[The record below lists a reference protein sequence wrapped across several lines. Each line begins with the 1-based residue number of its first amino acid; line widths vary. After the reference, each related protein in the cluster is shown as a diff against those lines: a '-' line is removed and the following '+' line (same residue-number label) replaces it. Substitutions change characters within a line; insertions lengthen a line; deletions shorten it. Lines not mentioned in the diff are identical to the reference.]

1 MEIEDRVAVITGGG
15 GGIGSAVA
23 RRWMADGARAV
34 VVADRN
40 GDAARA
46 VGAEIGGLGVELD
59 VTDEAAVVALVER
72 VEDELGPID
81 IFFSNA
87 GAGGAGGGVE
97 APNEAWQAQWEL
109 HVMAHVYAARAVL
122 PSMTARG
129 EGYLVHTASAAGLLA
144 AVGSAPYSVTKAA
157 CIKLAETIAIAHG
170 DDGIGV
176 SVLCPQGVNTAMA
189 PRQLGDGGTDGIV
202 EPEYVADVVTEAIRE
217 GRFLILPHPE
227 VQTYVERK
235 AGDPDRWLAGHA
247 PPPRPLAR
255 PADELTTK
263 RQRRRVVSRRDAR
276 DAELVARRALAT
288 TASTATRRNEHDDT
302 DPSATSARQ
311 IPNDS
316 SAHGASSAPGR
327 SST

>member
-1 MEIEDRVAVITGGG
+1 MEITDRVAIVTGGG

-40 GDAARA
+40 GEAARA
-46 VGAEIGGLGVELD
+46 VGDEIGCLGVELD

-72 VEDELGPID
+72 VEGEIGPID

-87 GAGGAGGGVE
+87 GAGAGGGVE
-97 APNEAWQAQWEL
+97 APNEAWQGQWEL

-122 PSMTARG
+122 PSMIARG

-170 DDGIGV
+170 DEGIGV

-202 EPEYVADVVTEAIRE
+202 EPDYVAGVVTDAVRE
-217 GRFLILPHPE
+217 GRFLILSHPE

-235 AGDPDRWLAGHA
+235 AADPDRWLKGM
-247 PPPRPLAR
+247 RRLRAR
-255 PADELTTK
+255 SMDL
-263 RQRRRVVSRRDAR
+263 QD
-276 DAELVARRALAT
+276 
-288 TASTATRRNEHDDT
+288 
-302 DPSATSARQ
+302 
-311 IPNDS
+311 
-316 SAHGASSAPGR
+316 GG
-327 SST
+327 

>member
-1 MEIEDRVAVITGGG
+1 MEIEGRVAVITGGG

-23 RRWMADGARAV
+23 RRWMRDGARAV
-34 VVADRN
+34 VVADRD

-46 VGAEIGGLGVELD
+46 VGTEIGSVGVELD
-59 VTDEAAVVALVER
+59 VTDEAAVADLVER
-72 VEDELGPID
+72 VERDHGPID

-87 GAGGAGGGVE
+87 GAGAGGGVE
-97 APNEAWQAQWEL
+97 APNASWQAQWEL

-157 CIKLAETIAIAHG
+157 CIKLAETLLIEHG
-170 DDGIGV
+170 DAGIGV

-202 EPEYVADVVTEAIRE
+202 EPDYVADVVTDALRE

-235 AGDPDRWLAGHA
+235 ATDPDRWLKGM
-247 PPPRPLAR
+247 RRLRAR
-255 PADELTTK
+255 
-263 RQRRRVVSRRDAR
+263 SRSLLDDA
-276 DAELVARRALAT
+276 
-288 TASTATRRNEHDDT
+288 
-302 DPSATSARQ
+302 
-311 IPNDS
+311 
-316 SAHGASSAPGR
+316 
-327 SST
+327 

>member
-1 MEIEDRVAVITGGG
+1 MEIRDRVAVITGGG

-23 RRWMADGARAV
+23 RRWAADGARAV
-34 VVADRN
+34 VVVDR
-40 GDAARA
+40 DAAA
-46 VGAEIGGLGVELD
+46 AEAAAATYGGLGLGVD

-72 VEDELGPID
+72 VERELGPID

-97 APNEAWQAQWEL
+97 ASNAAWQAQWDL

-122 PSMTARG
+122 PSMLARG

-157 CIKLAETIAIAHG
+157 CIKLAETISIAHG
-170 DDGIGV
+170 DQGIGV

-202 EPEYVADVVTEAIRE
+202 EPEYVAEVVTEAVRA

-235 AGDPDRWLAGHA
+235 AADPDRWLGGM
-247 PPPRPLAR
+247 RRL
-255 PADELTTK
+255 
-263 RQRRRVVSRRDAR
+263 RRRSQD
-276 DAELVARRALAT
+276 LA
-288 TASTATRRNEHDDT
+288 
-302 DPSATSARQ
+302 
-311 IPNDS
+311 
-316 SAHGASSAPGR
+316 GG
-327 SST
+327 

>member
-1 MEIEDRVAVITGGG
+1 MEINDRVAIITGGG

-34 VVADRN
+34 VVVDRD

-46 VGAEIGGLGVELD
+46 VGDEIGGLGLEVD
-59 VTDEAAVVALVER
+59 VTDEAAIIDLVER
-72 VEDELGPID
+72 VERDIGPID

-87 GAGGAGGGVE
+87 GAGVSGGVE
-97 APNEAWQAQWEL
+97 ASNAAWQMQWEL
-109 HVMAHVYAARAVL
+109 HVMSHVYAARAVL
-122 PSMTARG
+122 PSMTARR

-144 AVGSAPYSVTKAA
+144 AVGSIPYSVTKAA

-189 PRQLGDGGTDGIV
+189 PRQLGNGATDGIV
-202 EPEYVADVVTEAIRE
+202 EPEYVAEVVTAAVRE

-235 AGDPDRWLAGHA
+235 AADPDRWLKGM
-247 PPPRPLAR
+247 RRLRTRSLAQQ
-255 PADELTTK
+255 D
-263 RQRRRVVSRRDAR
+263 
-276 DAELVARRALAT
+276 
-288 TASTATRRNEHDDT
+288 
-302 DPSATSARQ
+302 
-311 IPNDS
+311 
-316 SAHGASSAPGR
+316 
-327 SST
+327 